1 MELHHETHQLS
12 CVFIR
17 RLVLSR
23 FIRFF
28 AALIKRDIAR
38 SMAGLITD
46 HHPPI
51 TVFSFPEVCYA
62 YKWSHD
68 ANAITSIRDRL

>member
-1 MELHHETHQLS
+1 M
-12 CVFIR
+12 CVFVR

-28 AALIKRDIAR
+28 AALIKRDITR
-38 SMAGLITD
+38 SMPGLALTD
-46 HHPPI
+46 HHPPV
-51 TVFSFPEVCYA
+51 TVFSFPEVCRA
-62 YKWSHD
+62 YKWRHD